1 MAGTDRSWTYRGYTL
16 RSGRPE
22 EAEAYYAAGFARPD
36 REVARLTGSSLS
48 YDREQV
54 LAYFHRCL
62 VAADRYD
69 FLLIAPDGRIVGESV
84 IHEIDWDARCADF
97 RICLFHTEDCGRGV
111 GSWAVRRTRDF
122 AFEVLALHRLELD
135 VYAINPRAERAY
147 LAAGFRRE
155 GVRREAI
162 PMDGGWTDDILMA
175 ILEGEWREQK
185 RGRRPAG
192 RPDTARPPALT
203 DAT

>member
-1 MAGTDRSWTYRGYTL
+1 METVTVHTNPSYPVHIGPGLLDTCGQLLS
-16 RSGRPE
+16 
-22 EAEAYYAAGFARPD
+22 AAMGHR
-36 REVARLTGSSLS
+36 
-48 YDREQV
+48 
-54 LAYFHRCL
+54 RCL

-97 RICLFHTEDCGRGV
+97 RICLFHTEDCGQGV